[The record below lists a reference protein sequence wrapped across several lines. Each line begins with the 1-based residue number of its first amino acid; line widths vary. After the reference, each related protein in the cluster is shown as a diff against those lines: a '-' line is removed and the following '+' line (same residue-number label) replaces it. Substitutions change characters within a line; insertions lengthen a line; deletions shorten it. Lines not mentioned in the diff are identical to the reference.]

1 MKVLIDANVILDVLL
16 NRVPWVTD
24 SQAVW
29 EANHQ
34 QRFAGHVVA
43 TSVTNLFYIA
53 RKLVG
58 QPLALRGVGDCLAAF
73 DVIAVNGVILSE
85 AAALPGSDFED
96 NVSIRCAVSA
106 GMDFIVTRDPR
117 GFVYSA
123 VPAVSPADLIAR
135 LPWPRP

>member
-16 NRVPWVTD
+16 NRSPWVAD

-34 QRFAGHVVA
+34 QQIQGQIVA

-58 QPLALRGVGDCLAAF
+58 QPLALQGVRDRLAAF
-73 DVIAVNGVILSE
+73 DVIPVNQTILHD
-85 AAALPGSDFED
+85 ATALPGSDFED
-96 NVSIRCAVSA
+96 NVTIRCAVVSGTEA
-106 GMDFIVTRDPR
+106 IVTRNLADFSDSP
-117 GFVYSA
+117 
-123 VPAVSPADLIAR
+123 VPAFWPAELLSRLRAESP
-135 LPWPRP
+135 